1 MKSLQS
7 TTFEDVLRY
16 LGLEEA
22 YKRISGVVNL
32 FQ

>member
-16 LGLEEA
+16 PGLEEA
-22 YKRISGVVNL
+22 YKKISVVVN
-32 FQ
+32 